1 MQTQWLRRN
10 TLAAVLFTMGLWMVP
25 MPAPAIEVGQQ
36 APDFVMHSTV
46 GESVRLSDYQGKKN
60 VMLFFFVA
68 AFTGVWTQEAL
79 AFQLDLPKYESL
91 DTQVLGVSVDVPG
104 ALKAFAEKLGLTYP
118 LLSDFSRETVKQYS
132 VMFDNPNEARFRMAK
147 RAYFVIDK
155 QGIIRYQHTM
165 EESRHLLDAEEI
177 FNTVKTIATAAQ

>member
-68 AFTGVWTQEAL
+68 AFTGV
-79 AFQLDLPKYESL
+79 
-91 DTQVLGVSVDVPG
+91 
-104 ALKAFAEKLGLTYP
+104 
-118 LLSDFSRETVKQYS
+118 
-132 VMFDNPNEARFRMAK
+132 
-147 RAYFVIDK
+147 
-155 QGIIRYQHTM
+155 
-165 EESRHLLDAEEI
+165 
-177 FNTVKTIATAAQ
+177 